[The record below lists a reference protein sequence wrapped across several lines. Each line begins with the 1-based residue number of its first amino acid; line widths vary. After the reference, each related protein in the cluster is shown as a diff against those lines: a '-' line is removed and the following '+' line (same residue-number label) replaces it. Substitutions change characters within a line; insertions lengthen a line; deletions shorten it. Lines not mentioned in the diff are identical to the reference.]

1 MDIQFLVNECFVLA
15 VMVYLALMKSRASFR
30 IHWAV
35 RRKCPKSCWSAILPV
50 RFAAFVEDTR
60 DRVYP
65 NAGIVNV
72 VVVIVSLYRWTGT
85 SAWARYFSV
94 LCYLENWELDCGC
107 IPFVPFHF
115 TYLFRWD
122 RFRGGSRIPSSS
134 FHLFIFI
141 LFQCFFFHFYFHV
154 YSVMLIL
161 MVSKYFGFEFCNFQA
176 KLLFSVIVAPR
187 LVSFQLGA
195 LTSMVNVTNLRVEAQ
210 HNSDRKKYGAQ
221 NRFVRL
227 FCCTF
232 RLFIYICVYF
242 VHVRFVLFFF
252 SLTFLAFSVSIFVWC
267 ANWNDLV
274 PLTQRLKNICPNGR
288 KYVTMKGEKP
298 YVPRLIMSISISF
311 TFSFHKFLS
320 LFLSLFF
327 ILSLFFHL
335 SLSQKWK

>member
-141 LFQCFFFHFYFHV
+141 LFQ
-154 YSVMLIL
+154 
-161 MVSKYFGFEFCNFQA
+161 
-176 KLLFSVIVAPR
+176 
-187 LVSFQLGA
+187 
-195 LTSMVNVTNLRVEAQ
+195 
-210 HNSDRKKYGAQ
+210 
-221 NRFVRL
+221 
-227 FCCTF
+227 
-232 RLFIYICVYF
+232 
-242 VHVRFVLFFF
+242 FFF
-252 SLTFLAFSVSIFVWC
+252 SFLFSRLFGDAYFNGFKIFRIWILQLSSKAPFFGYCSPASGLVSARRSNF
-267 ANWNDLV
+267 
-274 PLTQRLKNICPNGR
+274 NGEC
-288 KYVTMKGEKP
+288 Y
-298 YVPRLIMSISISF
+298 
-311 TFSFHKFLS
+311 
-320 LFLSLFF
+320 
-327 ILSLFFHL
+327 
-335 SLSQKWK
+335 

>member
-122 RFRGGSRIPSSS
+122 RFRGVAEYHRALSTY
-134 FHLFIFI
+134 LF
-141 LFQCFFFHFYFHV
+141 LFYFSVFFHFYFHV

-232 RLFIYICVYF
+232 RLFIYIYICVYF
-242 VHVRFVLFFF
+242 VHVRFVLFFL
-252 SLTFLAFSVSIFVWC
+252 S
-267 ANWNDLV
+267 
-274 PLTQRLKNICPNGR
+274 
-288 KYVTMKGEKP
+288 
-298 YVPRLIMSISISF
+298 
-311 TFSFHKFLS
+311 LS
-320 LFLSLFF
+320 LFWLFRLVF
-327 ILSLFFHL
+327 SFDAQTGMI
-335 SLSQKWK
+335 

>member
-1 MDIQFLVNECFVLA
+1 MCVCETRVCVFLFYVTYSVMDIQFLVNECFVLA

-141 LFQCFFFHFYFHV
+141 LFQCFFF
-154 YSVMLIL
+154 I
-161 MVSKYFGFEFCNFQA
+161 
-176 KLLFSVIVAPR
+176 
-187 LVSFQLGA
+187 
-195 LTSMVNVTNLRVEAQ
+195 
-210 HNSDRKKYGAQ
+210 
-221 NRFVRL
+221 
-227 FCCTF
+227 
-232 RLFIYICVYF
+232 FI
-242 VHVRFVLFFF
+242 
-252 SLTFLAFSVSIFVWC
+252 
-267 ANWNDLV
+267 
-274 PLTQRLKNICPNGR
+274 
-288 KYVTMKGEKP
+288 
-298 YVPRLIMSISISF
+298 F
-311 TFSFHKFLS
+311 TFIRWC
-320 LFLSLFF
+320 LF
-327 ILSLFFHL
+327 
-335 SLSQKWK
+335 